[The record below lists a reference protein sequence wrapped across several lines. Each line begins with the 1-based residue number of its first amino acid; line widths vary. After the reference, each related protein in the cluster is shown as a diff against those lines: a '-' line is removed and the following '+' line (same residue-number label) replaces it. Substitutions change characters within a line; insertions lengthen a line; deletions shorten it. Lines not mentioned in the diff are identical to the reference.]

1 MATLNR
7 QLPNPDTFLCKPWS
21 TFISAAKLHYSDNS
35 LVENRLKELYHNWE
49 GTKLSKEEMHVFG
62 QFPNQ
67 EDFCLVVCH
76 VCNQVVKPQGILTH
90 YERRH
95 GSPCP
100 SRGPVVSVKPNV
112 AVSPTPGPTP
122 PLPFRVPRDYP
133 HSRFNKAPLA
143 VYPPKGVRSKTC
155 VSLPVVSLEK
165 MPCLGRAERGTH
177 VRVNC
182 FSSTTSRSSPSS
194 LLPSLT
200 PPAPLRGSQEKLVN
214 GRGPTTP
221 CSTTPPSLV
230 DRRPCP
236 ARSPLD
242 KRPSSTPS
250 PSPLNHRRP
259 SPSPRT
265 PATPSSLDR
274 KQQTGTKTPRPH
286 RRLSGRVFD
295 PNKHCGVQDPESKRS
310 CTRSLTCKTHS
321 LTHRRAVPG
330 RQKEFDIL
338 LAEHKGRAKEKDK
351 AGGQRRE
358 SQGGSQ
364 STRANDTTPSTLP
377 PHCHNGRTVSTLKLR
392 WANAHR
398 PRVPG
403 SGGAALLSSTPPVP
417 PGSTQDPPV
426 PVWQR
431 AGGDR
436 DGRLSSDEGDPGT
449 PDDPDIDG
457 DRPSCHY
464 SPHHPRPLGC
474 CAFNSRLMGRGHYVF
489 DRRWDRM
496 RLALHCMVEKHVNA
510 QMWRKV
516 PLAAESPL
524 SLESPPIST
533 PSPSSLTSPPPLS
546 FPPSTNGAFS
556 IGPYS
561 TAFPQDASAAG
572 LFGVRDPSQPVAPVS
587 ALGKPRNGTTTKPIR
602 PPGATG
608 GAAKKRRTT
617 LPPSSDTLRG
627 NNSSYHT
634 LTPTPMLRSGV
645 PPLSGRRKTLG
656 HSASEVEVRAEDW
669 YSNPDQTT
677 TTPYPLTKDH
687 PSPLPPIPSPL
698 PPPSPLA
705 YGGGV
710 EGRKRRSP
718 SAYRGGGKPSKVT
731 KAAAG
736 LDGIFRRN
744 NTGPLASGPESPRQS
759 KLHH

>member
-182 FSSTTSRSSPSS
+182 FSSTTSCSSPSS

-200 PPAPLRGSQEKLVN
+200 PPAPLRGSQEKLVS
-214 GRGPTTP
+214 GRGLTTP
-221 CSTTPPSLV
+221 CSTTPLSLV
-230 DRRPCP
+230 DRRPSP

-242 KRPSSTPS
+242 KRPSST

-265 PATPSSLDR
+265 PATPSPLDR
-274 KQQTGTKTPRPH
+274 KQQNGTKTPRPH

-321 LTHRRAVPG
+321 LIHRRAVPG

-403 SGGAALLSSTPPVP
+403 SGGAALLSSIPPVP

-474 CAFNSRLMGRGHYVF
+474 CAFSSRLMGRGHYVF

-524 SLESPPIST
+524 SLGSPPIST
-533 PSPSSLTSPPPLS
+533 PSPSSLTPPPPLS

-572 LFGVRDPSQPVAPVS
+572 LFGVRDPSQPVGPVS

-627 NNSSYHT
+627 NNSSYQT

-645 PPLSGRRKTLG
+645 PLLSGRRKTLG
-656 HSASEVEVRAEDW
+656 HSASEVGVRAEDW

-687 PSPLPPIPSPL
+687 PSPLRPTPSPL
-698 PPPSPLA
+698 PPPSPLV
-705 YGGGV
+705 YGGGM

-718 SAYRGGGKPSKVT
+718 SAYRGGRKPSKVT

-744 NTGPLASGPESPRQS
+744 NTGLLASGPESPRQS

>member
-1 MATLNR
+1 MCVVASSESGEDAMSGPGREGNTR
-7 QLPNPDTFLCKPWS
+7 QSQLLFFL
-21 TFISAAKLHYSDNS
+21 L
-35 LVENRLKELYHNWE
+35 LL
-49 GTKLSKEEMHVFG
+49 
-62 QFPNQ
+62 
-67 EDFCLVVCH
+67 
-76 VCNQVVKPQGILTH
+76 
-90 YERRH
+90 
-95 GSPCP
+95 
-100 SRGPVVSVKPNV
+100 
-112 AVSPTPGPTP
+112 
-122 PLPFRVPRDYP
+122 
-133 HSRFNKAPLA
+133 
-143 VYPPKGVRSKTC
+143 
-155 VSLPVVSLEK
+155 
-165 MPCLGRAERGTH
+165 
-177 VRVNC
+177 
-182 FSSTTSRSSPSS
+182 S
-194 LLPSLT
+194 LLPQTL
-200 PPAPLRGSQEKLVN
+200 PD
-214 GRGPTTP
+214 
-221 CSTTPPSLV
+221 PPSSPQGV
-230 DRRPCP
+230 SGKAGERPRANHP
-236 ARSPLD
+236 LLHHNTPQPGSLSPGQTTLLY
-242 KRPSSTPS
+242 PLTL
-250 PSPLNHRRP
+250 PLNHRRP
-259 SPSPRT
+259 SPSP
-265 PATPSSLDR
+265 LDR
-274 KQQTGTKTPRPH
+274 KQQNGTKTPRPH

-321 LTHRRAVPG
+321 LIHRRAVPG

-338 LAEHKGRAKEKDK
+338 LAEHKGRAKEKDKEGAKEKDK

-392 WANAHR
+392 LANAHR

-403 SGGAALLSSTPPVP
+403 SGGAAVLSSTPVP

-449 PDDPDIDG
+449 PDGPDRDD

-474 CAFNSRLMGRGHYVF
+474 CAFSSRLMGRGHYVF

-524 SLESPPIST
+524 SLGSPSIIT
-533 PSPSSLTSPPPLS
+533 PSPSPLSPPPPLS

-556 IGPYS
+556 LGPYT

-572 LFGVRDPSQPVAPVS
+572 LFGIRDPSQPVAPVS

-602 PPGATG
+602 PPGANG

-617 LPPSSDTLRG
+617 RPPSSDTLRG

-634 LTPTPMLRSGV
+634 LTPTPMLSSGV
-645 PPLSGRRKTLG
+645 PPISGRRKTLG
-656 HSASEVEVRAEDW
+656 HSAREVGVRAEDW

-687 PSPLPPIPSPL
+687 PSPSPLTPSSL

-718 SAYRGGGKPSKVT
+718 SAYGGGGKPSKVT

-744 NTGPLASGPESPRQS
+744 STGLLASGPESPRQS

>member
-1 MATLNR
+1 MWQCPPPRVLLPLCPSGSPETTPASTRPRSLSTLPR
-7 QLPNPDTFLCKPWS
+7 V
-21 TFISAAKLHYSDNS
+21 SAA
-35 LVENRLKELYHNWE
+35 
-49 GTKLSKEEMHVFG
+49 
-62 QFPNQ
+62 
-67 EDFCLVVCH
+67 
-76 VCNQVVKPQGILTH
+76 
-90 YERRH
+90 RH
-95 GSPCP
+95 SG
-100 SRGPVVSVKPNV
+100 
-112 AVSPTPGPTP
+112 
-122 PLPFRVPRDYP
+122 
-133 HSRFNKAPLA
+133 
-143 VYPPKGVRSKTC
+143 

-165 MPCLGRAERGTH
+165 MPCLGHAEGGTH
-177 VRVNC
+177 VRVHC
-182 FSSTTSRSSPSS
+182 FSSTPSCSSPSS
-194 LLPSLT
+194 LKPSLT

-221 CSTTPPSLV
+221 CSSTPPSSV
-230 DRRPCP
+230 DRRPSP
-236 ARSPLD
+236 ARSPVD
-242 KRPSSTPS
+242 KRPSSTL
-250 PSPLNHRRP
+250 SPLDHRRP
-259 SPSPRT
+259 SASHSPSPRT
-265 PATPSSLDR
+265 PATLSPLDR
-274 KQQTGTKTPRPH
+274 KQQNGTKTPRPH

-321 LTHRRAVPG
+321 LIHRRAVPG

-338 LAEHKGRAKEKDK
+338 LAEHKGRAKEGAKEK
-351 AGGQRRE
+351 EKEGGQRRE

-364 STRANDTTPSTLP
+364 STPANDTTPSTLP

-392 WANAHR
+392 LANAHI

-403 SGGAALLSSTPPVP
+403 GGGAAVLSSTPVP
-417 PGSTQDPPV
+417 PASTQDPPA

-431 AGGDR
+431 AGEDR
-436 DGRLSSDEGDPGT
+436 DGRLSSYEGDPGT
-449 PDDPDIDG
+449 PEDPDRDVDG

-464 SPHHPRPLGC
+464 SPHHPRPLAC
-474 CAFNSRLMGRGHYVF
+474 CAFSSRLMGRGHYVF

-516 PLAAESPL
+516 PLAAESP
-524 SLESPPIST
+524 
-533 PSPSSLTSPPPLS
+533 PSPSSLTPPPPLS
-546 FPPSTNGAFS
+546 SPSFPSSTNGAFS
-556 IGPYS
+556 FGSYS
-561 TAFPQDASAAG
+561 TAFPQNASATG
-572 LFGVRDPSQPVAPVS
+572 LFGIRDPSQPLAPIS
-587 ALGKPRNGTTTKPIR
+587 TLGKPRNGTSTKPIR

-627 NNSSYHT
+627 NNNRSYHT
-634 LTPTPMLRSGV
+634 LTPTPVLSSGV

-656 HSASEVEVRAEDW
+656 HSASEVGVRAEDW
-669 YSNPDQTT
+669 YSNPDPTT
-677 TTPYPLTKDH
+677 TTPYSLTTDH
-687 PSPLPPIPSPL
+687 PSPL

-710 EGRKRRSP
+710 DGRKRRSP
-718 SAYRGGGKPSKVT
+718 SAYGGGGKPSKVT

-744 NTGPLASGPESPRQS
+744 STGLLASGPESPRQS

>member
-1 MATLNR
+1 MATLDR

-35 LVENRLKELYHNWE
+35 LVGNRLKELHNNWE

-67 EDFCLVVCH
+67 EDFCLVVCN

-100 SRGPVVSVKPNV
+100 SRGPVASVKPNV
-112 AVSPTPGPTP
+112 AVSPTPSPTP

-165 MPCLGRAERGTH
+165 MPCLGRAESGTH
-177 VRVNC
+177 VRVHC
-182 FSSTTSRSSPSS
+182 FSSSSSCSSPSS
-194 LLPSLT
+194 LKPSLT
-200 PPAPLRGSQEKLVN
+200 PPAPLRGSQEMLVN
-214 GRGPTTP
+214 GRGPTAP
-221 CSTTPPSLV
+221 CSSTPPSV
-230 DRRPCP
+230 DRRPSP
-236 ARSPLD
+236 ARSPVD
-242 KRPSSTPS
+242 KRSSS
-250 PSPLNHRRP
+250 LSPLDHRRTSASH

-265 PATPSSLDR
+265 PATPSPLDR
-274 KQQTGTKTPRPH
+274 KQQNGTKTPRPH

-321 LTHRRAVPG
+321 LIHRRAVPG

-338 LAEHKGRAKEKDK
+338 LAEHKGRAKEKEK
-351 AGGQRRE
+351 EGGQRRE

-364 STRANDTTPSTLP
+364 SSPANDTTPSTLP

-392 WANAHR
+392 LANAHI

-403 SGGAALLSSTPPVP
+403 GGGAAVLSSTPVP
-417 PGSTQDPPV
+417 PASTQDPPA

-431 AGGDR
+431 AGEDR
-436 DGRLSSDEGDPGT
+436 DGRLSSYEGDPGT
-449 PDDPDIDG
+449 PEDPDRDIDG

-516 PLAAESPL
+516 PLAAESP
-524 SLESPPIST
+524 
-533 PSPSSLTSPPPLS
+533 PSPSSLTPPPPLSSPS

-556 IGPYS
+556 LGSYS
-561 TAFPQDASAAG
+561 TAFPQNASAAG
-572 LFGVRDPSQPVAPVS
+572 LFGIRDPSLAPVS
-587 ALGKPRNGTTTKPIR
+587 ALGKPRNGTSTKPIR

-608 GAAKKRRTT
+608 VAAKKRRTT
-617 LPPSSDTLRG
+617 LPSSFDTLRG

-634 LTPTPMLRSGV
+634 LTPTPMLSSGL

-656 HSASEVEVRAEDW
+656 HSASEVGVRAEDW
-669 YSNPDQTT
+669 YSNPDPTT
-677 TTPYPLTKDH
+677 TTPYPLTTDH
-687 PSPLPPIPSPL
+687 PSPL

-705 YGGGV
+705 HGGGV

-718 SAYRGGGKPSKVT
+718 SAYGGGGKPSKVT

-744 NTGPLASGPESPRQS
+744 STGLLASGPESPRQS

>member
-230 DRRPCP
+230 DRRPSP

-474 CAFNSRLMGRGHYVF
+474 CAFSSRLMGRGHYVF

-524 SLESPPIST
+524 SLGSPPIST

-656 HSASEVEVRAEDW
+656 HSASEVGVRAEDW

-687 PSPLPPIPSPL
+687 PSPLPPTPSPL

-744 NTGPLASGPESPRQS
+744 NTGPLASGPESPR
-759 KLHH
+759 